1 MRTGWVA
8 FAGVVLLTA
17 AASAQAPTPAAA
29 PNARQF
35 TEQALAANVAE
46 IKLGELAKGH
56 AQSAAVKQFADMMI
70 RDHTKAKDELKQAVK
85 GSGIEEPTQLDTK
98 HQALYDKLNQLNG
111 AAFDRE
117 YMTAM
122 VDGHKEVKDMLSTR
136 ANQPPS
142 PKGTSGAAAG
152 DAQLDPK
159 VNQWASKT
167 LPAVNQ
173 HLQKAESISQQLK

>member
-1 MRTGWVA
+1 MRSAWVA

-17 AASAQAPTPAAA
+17 ATSGQAPTPA

-56 AQSAAVKQFADMMI
+56 AQSAAVKQFAEMMI
-70 RDHTKAKDELKQAVK
+70 RDHTKAKNELKAAVK
-85 GSGIEEPTQLDTK
+85 GSGIDEPTQLDTK

-122 VDGHKEVKDMLSTR
+122 VNGHKEVKDMLATR
-136 ANQPPS
+136 ANQPPL
-142 PKGTSGAAAG
+142 PKGTSGAATG
-152 DAQLDPK
+152 DAQLDTK

-173 HLQKAESISQQLK
+173 HLQKAESISTQVK